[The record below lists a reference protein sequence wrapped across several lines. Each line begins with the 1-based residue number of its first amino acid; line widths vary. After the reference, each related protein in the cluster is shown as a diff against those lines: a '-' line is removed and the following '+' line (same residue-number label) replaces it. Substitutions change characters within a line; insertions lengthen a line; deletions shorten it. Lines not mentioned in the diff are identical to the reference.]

1 LRSDDVLSF
10 QTRRGERID
19 CAVQGD
25 TYVLWFLTVL
35 NLGRSDD
42 RKRISVLI
50 LPDGIDTDDFRRLR
64 VWLRWKADK
73 TPALK

>member
-1 LRSDDVLSF
+1 VR
-10 QTRRGERID
+10 
-19 CAVQGD
+19 GD

-35 NLGRSDD
+35 NLGRSDGG
-42 RKRISVLI
+42 RRISLLI

-73 TPALK
+73 TPGLK